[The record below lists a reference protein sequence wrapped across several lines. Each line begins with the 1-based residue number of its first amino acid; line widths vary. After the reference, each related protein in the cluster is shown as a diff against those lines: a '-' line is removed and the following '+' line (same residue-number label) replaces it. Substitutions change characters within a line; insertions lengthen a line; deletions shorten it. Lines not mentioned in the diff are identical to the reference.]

1 MNLHPLITFD
11 PIWLLWQDWQAKW
24 ESARSENRTLLAGK
38 EELVRVF
45 NAKVAELDAV
55 VATLT
60 TQLSIAGND
69 RNHLEEQLEKVER
82 HVKEQES
89 RLRAIA
95 QENELAEN
103 AIDVLKG
110 RIVEL
115 EAVENAA
122 VTSLNSQLA
131 QLLTSQRDQVAKIE
145 ALTSAKASAENDV
158 AALRAQSENYA
169 EEVVV
174 LKIRVSEREAALKK
188 SDGTVTA
195 MTTKYNDATA
205 AGAAEKINAD
215 EKIDQLSKQA
225 LELATGR
232 AVAVKEIEALSKNL
246 EEMHARIEYLEKKI
260 ASAEVF
266 SSLCLYSSFHHTH
279 LYTFPFVPFVGSRIL
294 FG

>member
-1 MNLHPLITFD
+1 M
-11 PIWLLWQDWQAKW
+11 WQDWQAKW

-110 RIVEL
+110 RIAEL

-188 SDGTVTA
+188 SDDTVTA

-266 SSLCLYSSFHHTH
+266 HRYVCTLPFITLIYTPFPSFH
-279 LYTFPFVPFVGSRIL
+279 S
-294 FG
+294 